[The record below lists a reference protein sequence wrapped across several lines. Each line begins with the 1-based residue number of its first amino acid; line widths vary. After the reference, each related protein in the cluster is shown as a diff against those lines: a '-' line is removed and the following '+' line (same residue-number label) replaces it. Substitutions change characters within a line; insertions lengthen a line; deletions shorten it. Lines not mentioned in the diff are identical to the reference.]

1 MDVADATV
9 DLEVND
15 RVGVVTLNDP
25 ARRNALGPLLL
36 DAFHSVWSEVERN
49 REIRS
54 VVLRGAGADFCAGG
68 DISTFDR
75 GVASGR
81 DYVYDVV
88 GAFRRIEH
96 CRKPVIAAVRGR
108 ALGGGFELVM
118 ACDLVL
124 ASETARFALPELSV
138 GAVPAFALVRLGE
151 LIGRAR
157 AKDLAWSSR
166 RIEPAEA
173 ERLGLVAAVVP
184 DEELDEAAVRR
195 AGALAG
201 LPRVAAE
208 TVKAA
213 INREVADHALFE
225 STTAAA
231 MLWGTEGIAEGRRAF
246 YEKRAPDFPDE

>member
-1 MDVADATV
+1 MTDGFVEVAV
-9 DLEVND
+9 RD

-25 ARRNALGPLLL
+25 ARRNALGPELL
-36 DAFHSVWSEVERN
+36 DAFHATWSEVERSSDV
-49 REIRS
+49 RAI
-54 VVLRGAGADFCAGG
+54 VVRGAGADFCAGG

-75 GVASGR
+75 GVAGGR

-166 RIEPAEA
+166 RIGPAEA
-173 ERLGLVAAVVP
+173 EQLGLVAAVVP
-184 DEELDEAAVRR
+184 DDALDEAAWRR
-195 AGALAG
+195 AGELAG

-213 INREVADHALFE
+213 INREIADHALFE